1 MRQVDKTLESKKS
14 NKTAPDA
21 KPGEEFK
28 NICKDL
34 EKTSSDAKPC
44 EEFRD
49 MYEVLEKAYLDN
61 KEYPDNVFSLCAKNN
76 DDDDDPDTILLH
88 GQGAAP
94 SMAITTDTI
103 EILPAAV
110 AAQLDLIEEKMA
122 KAVIMLKE
130 DKGIET
136 TTIILNPP
144 NPCSIFNYCEINL
157 TKFDTSPFS
166 FNIEFLGNDSALNV
180 FALHM
185 GALVDRFEQ
194 NNEGVLISRVSKGY
208 IYKEKQKRK
217 AKSANGVK

>member
-1 MRQVDKTLESKKS
+1 MQQVNKTLEGKKS
-14 NKTAPDA
+14 IKTDSDT
-21 KPGEEFK
+21 KPGEEFRD
-28 NICKDL
+28 IY
-34 EKTSSDAKPC
+34 
-44 EEFRD
+44 EE
-49 MYEVLEKAYLDN
+49 LEKAYLDN
-61 KEYPDNVFSLCAKNN
+61 KEYPDNVFSLCARSNE
-76 DDDDDPDTILLH
+76 DDDPDTILLH

-103 EILPAAV
+103 EILPEAV
-110 AAQLDLIEEKMA
+110 AAQIDLIEEKMA

-136 TTIILNPP
+136 TTIVLNPP

-157 TKFDTSPFS
+157 TKFDTSPFT

-217 AKSANGVK
+217 ALRHFGVK